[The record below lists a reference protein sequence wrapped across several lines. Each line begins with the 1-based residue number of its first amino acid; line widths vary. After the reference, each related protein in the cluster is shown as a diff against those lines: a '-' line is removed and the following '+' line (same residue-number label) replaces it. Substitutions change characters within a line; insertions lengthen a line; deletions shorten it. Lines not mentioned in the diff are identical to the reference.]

1 MTTTR
6 VAGETA
12 RNGPARQEAQRRV
25 GQVAAFRRELA
36 ELEREGVL
44 ALGFEERNR
53 IERYHADL
61 LAQLARQF
69 DVDRSEGQRQMS
81 LGMRIASLLGAVTLS
96 AGVVLFFYRVWGL
109 LATPAQVAVLV
120 LVPLL
125 ALCGVE
131 LAARRERTLYVATII
146 ALVASAAFALNLG
159 VMGTIFNIV
168 PSPTGLAAW
177 SAFALAVAYAWGMR
191 LLLAA
196 GVAAGMGYLLALVAV
211 AAGVDWSA
219 CIARPEPLIPLGAL
233 AVALSLTRLAGRAE
247 AFPATW
253 RLVGSVAALLP
264 LVFLSTWPEIFSYRL
279 LPPGVLHVLYD
290 AAGFVLP
297 VAAIWVGIRRHWPE
311 VVNTAVAF
319 LVLFVYAKCFDWWW
333 SLMPRYLFFLLLGGL
348 AVGTLVVLGRLRSKL
363 RQV

>member
-1 MTTTR
+1 MTSTR
-6 VAGETA
+6 VAGEKAGT
-12 RNGPARQEAQRRV
+12 GLDRQEAQHRV
-25 GQVAAFRRELA
+25 EQVAAFGRELR
-36 ELEREGVL
+36 ELERGGIL
-44 ALGFEERNR
+44 ALGFEERHR

-125 ALCGVE
+125 ALGGVE

-146 ALVASAAFALNLG
+146 ALVASAAFALDLG
-159 VMGTIFNIV
+159 VMGTIFNIL
-168 PSPTGLAAW
+168 PSPIGLAAW
-177 SAFALAVAYAWGMR
+177 SAFALAVAYAWGLR

-196 GVAAGMGYLLALVAV
+196 GLAAGMGYALAAV
-211 AAGVDWSA
+211 AAATGVDWMSS
-219 CIARPEPLIPLGAL
+219 IARPEPLIPLGAL
-233 AVALSLTRLAGRAE
+233 AAALSSTRLSGRAPGF
-247 AFPATW
+247 ASTW
-253 RLVGSVAALLP
+253 RLVGWTAALLP
-264 LVFLSTWPEIFSYRL
+264 ILFLSTWPEIFSYRF
-279 LPPGVLHVLYD
+279 LPVSVLHVVYD
-290 AAGFVLP
+290 VAGFALP
-297 VAAIWVGIRRHWPE
+297 AAAIWLGIRRRWPE
-311 VVNTAVAF
+311 VVNVSTAF

-348 AVGTLVVLGRLRSKL
+348 AVATLVVLGRLRLKL

>member
-1 MTTTR
+1 MTSTGVGER
-6 VAGETA
+6 AGK
-12 RNGPARQEAQRRV
+12 GLARQEAQRRV
-25 GQVAAFRRELA
+25 DQVVAFKRELT

-53 IERYHADL
+53 IERYHAEL

-120 LVPLL
+120 SMPLL
-125 ALCGVE
+125 ALAGVE
-131 LAARRERTLYVATII
+131 VAARREKTLYVAAIT
-146 ALVASAAFALNLG
+146 AMVASAAFALDLS
-159 VMGTIFNIV
+159 VMGAIFNIV
-168 PSPTGLAAW
+168 PTPTGIAAW
-177 SAFALAVAYAWGMR
+177 SAFALAVAYAWGLR

-196 GVAAGMGYLLALVAV
+196 GLAAGMGYLLSLSAV
-211 AAGVDWSA
+211 AAGVDWTSA
-219 CIARPEPLIPLGAL
+219 IGRPEPLIPVGLLVL
-233 AVALSLTRLAGRAE
+233 AASLTRLPGRSE
-247 AFPATW
+247 GFPAIW
-253 RLVGSVAALLP
+253 RLVGSVGTLLP
-264 LVFLSTWPEIFSYRL
+264 ILFLSTWPEVFSYRL
-279 LPPGVLHVLYD
+279 LPVGVLHVVYD
-290 AAGFVLP
+290 AAGFLLP
-297 VAAIWVGIRRHWPE
+297 VAAIWLGIRRRWPE
-311 VVNTAVAF
+311 VTNASVAF

-348 AVGTLVVLGRLRSKL
+348 SVGTLVVLGRLRLKL